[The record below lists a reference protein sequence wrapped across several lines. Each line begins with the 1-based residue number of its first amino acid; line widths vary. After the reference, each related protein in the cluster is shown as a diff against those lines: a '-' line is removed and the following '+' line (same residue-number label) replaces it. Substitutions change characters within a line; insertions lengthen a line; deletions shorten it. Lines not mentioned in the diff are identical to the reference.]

1 MNEDI
6 ISNQKF
12 QSRFSNGDVINQS
25 IEENGIASS
34 YQILLKNTLWNLQLQ
49 KDLLVKVFKIVDNIE
64 YKLFEGNLSEFL
76 DYMNS
81 DYSEQILVESILNE
95 EGENNME
102 NVENMTPEQ
111 NGISSMLS
119 DMIVDE
125 WETIDKYNSVIA
137 SLPKTGE
144 YEDIKNVINDII
156 KEEYMHVGQLESAI
170 KTVDDIA
177 DHIEKGEM
185 EGDLQLDESVEESAK
200 FILDESLFEE

>member
-1 MNEDI
+1 MASKLFNRIMDGYEEIAEILGLSDDVKNYI
-6 ISNQKF
+6 KAERASVDSNKKT
-12 QSRFSNGDVINQS
+12 N
-25 IEENGIASS
+25 
-34 YQILLKNTLWNLQLQ
+34 KNTN
-49 KDLLVKVFKIVDNIE
+49 
-64 YKLFEGNLSEFL
+64 
-76 DYMNS
+76 
-81 DYSEQILVESILNE
+81 ESLNE

-177 DHIEKGEM
+177 NHIEKGEM
-185 EGDLQLDESVEESAK
+185 EGDLQLDESIEEEAK
-200 FILDESLFEE
+200 FTLDESLFEE

>member
-1 MNEDI
+1 MM
-6 ISNQKF
+6 
-12 QSRFSNGDVINQS
+12 
-25 IEENGIASS
+25 
-34 YQILLKNTLWNLQLQ
+34 W
-49 KDLLVKVFKIVDNIE
+49 
-64 YKLFEGNLSEFL
+64 
-76 DYMNS
+76 S
-81 DYSEQILVESILNE
+81 DYINKEFEKEPRLKQWFDAGGTDEAWDQIFNAKNESLNE

-170 KTVDDIA
+170 KTVDGIA

-185 EGDLQLDESVEESAK
+185 EGDLQLDESIEEEAK
-200 FILDESLFEE
+200 FTLDESLFEE